1 MARLPDNSDPLAW
14 HRHFAMEGN
23 NRAWQLSV
31 EPRDPPKDRDMLSAA
46 HASAWHWE
54 VVGTDLNR
62 MRAKMLLAE
71 VHALLG
77 HGATALAYAQE
88 MREYFLSKGDTPD
101 WEVAFT
107 HTVYAHAAHA
117 AGELALYRAAYQEAA
132 TAIAAISDAEDRAI
146 VLKTFGQVKTP

>member
-1 MARLPDNSDPLAW
+1 MPDNSDPLAW

-31 EPRDPPKDRDMLSAA
+31 EPRDPVKEREMLNAA
-46 HASAWHWE
+46 YGSAWHWE

-77 HGATALAYAQE
+77 HGTSALAYARE
-88 MREYFLSKGDTPD
+88 MREYFLSKSDTPD

-117 AGELALYRAAYQEAA
+117 AGELAPYRAAYQEAVA
-132 TAIAAISDAEDRAI
+132 AIAAISDAEDRAI
-146 VLKTFGQVKTP
+146 VLKTFDQVKTP